1 MIRTELKDYQKTLYI
16 VDMVNGF
23 VREGKLHD
31 GRIAA
36 TIPEQIKLIE
46 RFRRENQGVAF
57 IKENHGE
64 GSVEF
69 KTFPPHCIAGT
80 SEAELVDELKPYESS
95 SLVYPKNSTSA
106 VFAPNILTDIESMV
120 NLREIVAVGCCT
132 DICVLNFLIPLIN
145 YFNQIN
151 REIKIFA
158 VKDATQTYNIPGF
171 HDAEYYNKIAYELM
185 AQSGI
190 QIVGNSEELEA
201 KEKELGLTLKKGI

>member
-1 MIRTELKDYQKTLYI
+1 MIRTELKDYQKALYV

-23 VREGKLHD
+23 VREGVLHD
-31 GRIAA
+31 ERIAA

-46 RFRRENQGVAF
+46 RFRKENQGVAF
-57 IKENHGE
+57 IKENHGKE
-64 GSVEF
+64 SVEF

-106 VFAPNILTDIESMV
+106 VFAPNILSDIESMV
-120 NLREIVAVGCCT
+120 NLREIVAAGCCT

-151 REIKIFA
+151 REITIFA
-158 VKDATQTYNIPGF
+158 VKNGLETYNIPGF

-190 QIVGNSEELEA
+190 RIVENLEELES
-201 KEKELGLTLKKGI
+201 KERELGLTLRKEK